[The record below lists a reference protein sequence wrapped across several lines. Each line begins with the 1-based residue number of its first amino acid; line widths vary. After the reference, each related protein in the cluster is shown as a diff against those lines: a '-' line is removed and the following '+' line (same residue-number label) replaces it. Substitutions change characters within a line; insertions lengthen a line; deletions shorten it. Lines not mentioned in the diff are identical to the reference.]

1 MSFRLNIQRRYN
13 PDDYNHAERL
23 QQGIG
28 KAIDMHVQAQDED
41 RDFENQVAMEGG
53 EVIPGESGIARVRR
67 IGGQVGGA
75 IRRKLPGYDPLPE
88 AEENLRTHPMSPVG
102 VTPSRAGA
110 SESMNIRGYG
120 APQVEGGPGV
130 AEGTGPPR
138 RRVTMQGTS
147 QAVDVPGR
155 PSIGGAIADDLGEP
169 DTERAVIRGPHG
181 QSAIVA
187 TRRGREQEAQ
197 RSARGDWLW
206 KEGVQQKGRMDLEKS
221 KYHANSAEME
231 DLRQRNRMALLD
243 RKAAIRKQLGDGS
256 LTEYQ
261 RRSLELREQ
270 SLDQAID
277 RLAESADAS
286 LARTPEP
293 DEIDRRIAGRDP
305 ERAAAIAA
313 ADRDRT
319 AARGRQ
325 RQRATAGTKSGAT
338 YSTDPTT
345 ASAQK
350 LWDATPSI
358 QAARPRP
365 K

>member
-13 PDDYNHAERL
+13 PDDYNSAERL
-23 QQGIG
+23 RKGIG
-28 KAIDMHVQAQDED
+28 EAINMHVQRQNED

-88 AEENLRTHPMSPVG
+88 AEENLRARPMSPVG
-102 VTPSRAGA
+102 VTPSRGGA
-110 SESMNIRGYG
+110 SESMNIHGYG
-120 APQVEGGPGV
+120 TPQVEGGPGV
-130 AEGTGPPR
+130 AESTGPPR
-138 RRVTMQGTS
+138 RRVSMQGTS
-147 QAVDVPGR
+147 QVADVPGR
-155 PSIGGAIADDLGEP
+155 PSIGGAIADDLDEP

-187 TRRGREQEAQ
+187 TKRGREQQAQ

-206 KEGVQQKGRMDLEKS
+206 KEGIQQRDRVALEKS
-221 KYHANSAEME
+221 KYHANSAENE
-231 DLRQRNRMALLD
+231 ELRQKNRMALLD

-293 DEIDRRIAGRDP
+293 DEIDRRIAERDP
-305 ERAAAIAA
+305 DRAAAIAK
-313 ADRDRT
+313 ADKDRT
-319 AARGRQ
+319 AARDRQ
-325 RQRATAGTKSGAT
+325 RRRATGTKGGAT
-338 YSTDPTT
+338 YSADATT
-345 ASAQK
+345 AAAQK
-350 LWDATPSI
+350 MWDANPSI